1 MAEEKVNNTAQ
12 TKKGSKQPSAFE
24 EIRSTVKAI
33 QTGDFRTSSNRER
46 AKERSESRRKKA
58 EQREKAKLERI
69 QSIPT
74 EIDAKDPSLLS
85 NQVKHAR
92 TYWNYSIVLGNQ
104 FIRNATTLA
113 MEHLDDIYNFLDY
126 NVPALIKNKAKIRAV
141 QVQLGSRLK
150 DLREYKDQQKDSVY
164 ALFKT
169 YGLKLQ
175 DLLADE
181 NLQRITPPMQVKFTI
196 SSPHSIEL
204 LKLCAEIDNILTME
218 DYLVMFGY
226 MQTGVQIRDARAL
239 SNAIQNYSR
248 AVSATYEGFNKKLVE
263 VGLRRTRAQRR
274 DIALENEIH
283 DAATRDDNSTDD
295 EAVESQSTQDTPVP
309 QKSFMR
315 ANNQPKR
322 ANRQAQTTQTQGQRR
337 QASVEQS
344 GASEKTVAKA
354 TPTPQT
360 EQPDAEPQPTQ
371 RRRAPSKPRTTAST
385 KRKAPTQKTE

>member
-1 MAEEKVNNTAQ
+1 MAEVNNTAK

-46 AKERSESRRKKA
+46 AMERSESRRKKA

-164 ALFKT
+164 ALFKS

-226 MQTGVQIRDARAL
+226 MQPGVQIRDARAL

-283 DAATRDDNSTDD
+283 DAASRDDNSTDNKT
-295 EAVESQSTQDTPVP
+295 VESQSTQDTPAPV
-309 QKSFMR
+309 QKSSPR
-315 ANNQPKR
+315 ANNQPRR
-322 ANRQAQTTQTQGQRR
+322 ANRQSQATHTQGQRK

-344 GASEKTVAKA
+344 GAEKTVAKA
-354 TPTPQT
+354 APAPQT
-360 EQPDAEPQPTQ
+360 EQPAAEPQPTQ
-371 RRRAPSKPRTTAST
+371 RRRSPSKPRATTST
-385 KRKAPTQKTE
+385 RRKTPAQKTE

>member
-1 MAEEKVNNTAQ
+1 MAEVNKTAQ

-46 AKERSESRRKKA
+46 AMERSESRRKKA

-164 ALFKT
+164 ALFKS

-226 MQTGVQIRDARAL
+226 MQPGVQIRDARAL

-283 DAATRDDNSTDD
+283 DAASRDDNSTDNKT
-295 EAVESQSTQDTPVP
+295 VESQSTQDTPAPV
-309 QKSFMR
+309 QKSSPR
-315 ANNQPKR
+315 ANNQSR
-322 ANRQAQTTQTQGQRR
+322 IANRQSQTTHTQGQRK

-344 GASEKTVAKA
+344 GAEKTVAKA
-354 TPTPQT
+354 APAPQT
-360 EQPDAEPQPTQ
+360 EQPAAEPQPTQ
-371 RRRAPSKPRTTAST
+371 RRRSPSKPRATTST
-385 KRKAPTQKTE
+385 RRKTPAQKTE

>member
-1 MAEEKVNNTAQ
+1 MAEVNNTAQ

-46 AKERSESRRKKA
+46 AMERSESRRKKA

-226 MQTGVQIRDARAL
+226 MQPGVQIRDARAL

-283 DAATRDDNSTDD
+283 DVASRDDNSTDD
-295 EAVESQSTQDTPVP
+295 KTVESQSTQDTPAQI
-309 QKSFMR
+309 QKSSPR
-315 ANNQPKR
+315 ANNQPR
-322 ANRQAQTTQTQGQRR
+322 GANKQSQATHTQGQRR

-354 TPTPQT
+354 TPAPQT
-360 EQPDAEPQPTQ
+360 EQPAAEPQPTQ
-371 RRRAPSKPRTTAST
+371 RRRTPSKPRATTST
-385 KRKAPTQKTE
+385 RRKDPAQKTE

>member
-1 MAEEKVNNTAQ
+1 MAEVNKTAQ

-46 AKERSESRRKKA
+46 AMERSESRRKKA

-164 ALFKT
+164 ALFKS

-226 MQTGVQIRDARAL
+226 MQPGVQIRDARAL

-283 DAATRDDNSTDD
+283 DAASRDDNSTDD
-295 EAVESQSTQDTPVP
+295 KTVESQSTQDTPAPV
-309 QKSFMR
+309 QKSSPR
-315 ANNQPKR
+315 ANNQSR
-322 ANRQAQTTQTQGQRR
+322 IANRQSQATHTQGQRK

-344 GASEKTVAKA
+344 GAEKTVAKA
-354 TPTPQT
+354 APAPQT
-360 EQPDAEPQPTQ
+360 EQPAAEPQPTQ
-371 RRRAPSKPRTTAST
+371 RRRSPSKPRATTST
-385 KRKAPTQKTE
+385 RRKTPAQKTE

>member
-1 MAEEKVNNTAQ
+1 MAEVNKTAQ

-46 AKERSESRRKKA
+46 AMERSESRRKKA

-164 ALFKT
+164 ALFKS

-226 MQTGVQIRDARAL
+226 MQPGVQIRDARAL

-283 DAATRDDNSTDD
+283 DAASRDDNSTDD
-295 EAVESQSTQDTPVP
+295 KTVESQSTQDTPAQI
-309 QKSFMR
+309 QKSSPR
-315 ANNQPKR
+315 ANNQPRR
-322 ANRQAQTTQTQGQRR
+322 ANRQSQATHTQGQRK

-344 GASEKTVAKA
+344 GAEKTVAKA
-354 TPTPQT
+354 APAPQT
-360 EQPDAEPQPTQ
+360 EQPAAEPQPTQ
-371 RRRAPSKPRTTAST
+371 RRRSPSKPRATTST
-385 KRKAPTQKTE
+385 RRKTPAQKTE

>member
-1 MAEEKVNNTAQ
+1 MAEVNNTAQ

-46 AKERSESRRKKA
+46 AMERSESRRKKA

-164 ALFKT
+164 ALFKS

-226 MQTGVQIRDARAL
+226 MQPGVQIRDARAL

-283 DAATRDDNSTDD
+283 DAASRDDNSTDNKT
-295 EAVESQSTQDTPVP
+295 VESQSTQDTPAQI
-309 QKSFMR
+309 QKSSPR
-315 ANNQPKR
+315 ANNQPRR
-322 ANRQAQTTQTQGQRR
+322 ANRQSQATHTQGQRK

-344 GASEKTVAKA
+344 GAEKTVAKA
-354 TPTPQT
+354 APAPQT
-360 EQPDAEPQPTQ
+360 EQPAAEPQPTQ
-371 RRRAPSKPRTTAST
+371 RRRSPSKPRATTST
-385 KRKAPTQKTE
+385 RRKTPAQKTE

>member
-1 MAEEKVNNTAQ
+1 MAEVNKTAQ

-46 AKERSESRRKKA
+46 AMERSESRRKKA

-226 MQTGVQIRDARAL
+226 MQPGVQIRDARAL

-283 DAATRDDNSTDD
+283 DAASRDDNSTDNKT
-295 EAVESQSTQDTPVP
+295 VESQSTQDTPAQI
-309 QKSFMR
+309 QKSSPR
-315 ANNQPKR
+315 ANNQPRR
-322 ANRQAQTTQTQGQRR
+322 ANRQSQATHTQGQRK

-344 GASEKTVAKA
+344 GAEKTVAKA
-354 TPTPQT
+354 APAPQT
-360 EQPDAEPQPTQ
+360 EQPAAEPQPTQ
-371 RRRAPSKPRTTAST
+371 RRRSPSKPRATTST
-385 KRKAPTQKTE
+385 RRKTPAQKTE

>member
-1 MAEEKVNNTAQ
+1 MAEVNKTAQ

-46 AKERSESRRKKA
+46 AMERSESRRKKA

-164 ALFKT
+164 ALFKS

-226 MQTGVQIRDARAL
+226 MQPGVQIRDARAL

-283 DAATRDDNSTDD
+283 DAASLDDNSTDNKT
-295 EAVESQSTQDTPVP
+295 VESQSNQDTPAPV
-309 QKSFMR
+309 QKSSPR
-315 ANNQPKR
+315 ANNQPRR
-322 ANRQAQTTQTQGQRR
+322 ANRQSQATHTQGQRK

-344 GASEKTVAKA
+344 GAEKTVAKA
-354 TPTPQT
+354 APAPQT
-360 EQPDAEPQPTQ
+360 EQPAAEPQPTQ
-371 RRRAPSKPRTTAST
+371 RRRSPSKPRATTST
-385 KRKAPTQKTE
+385 RRKTPAQKTE

>member
-1 MAEEKVNNTAQ
+1 
-12 TKKGSKQPSAFE
+12 
-24 EIRSTVKAI
+24 
-33 QTGDFRTSSNRER
+33 
-46 AKERSESRRKKA
+46 
-58 EQREKAKLERI
+58 
-69 QSIPT
+69 
-74 EIDAKDPSLLS
+74 
-85 NQVKHAR
+85 
-92 TYWNYSIVLGNQ
+92 
-104 FIRNATTLA
+104 
-113 MEHLDDIYNFLDY
+113 
-126 NVPALIKNKAKIRAV
+126 
-141 QVQLGSRLK
+141 
-150 DLREYKDQQKDSVY
+150 
-164 ALFKT
+164 
-169 YGLKLQ
+169 
-175 DLLADE
+175 
-181 NLQRITPPMQVKFTI
+181 MQVKFTI

-309 QKSFMR
+309 QKSSMR

-354 TPTPQT
+354 TPQT

>member
-1 MAEEKVNNTAQ
+1 MAEVNKTAQ

-46 AKERSESRRKKA
+46 AMERSESRRKKA

-164 ALFKT
+164 ALFKS

-226 MQTGVQIRDARAL
+226 MQPGVQIRDARAL
-239 SNAIQNYSR
+239 ANAIQNYSR

-283 DAATRDDNSTDD
+283 DAASRDDNSTDNKT
-295 EAVESQSTQDTPVP
+295 VESQSTQDTPAPV
-309 QKSFMR
+309 QKSSPR
-315 ANNQPKR
+315 ANNQPRR
-322 ANRQAQTTQTQGQRR
+322 ANRQSQATHTQGQRK

-344 GASEKTVAKA
+344 GAEKTVAKA
-354 TPTPQT
+354 APAPQT
-360 EQPDAEPQPTQ
+360 EQPAAEPQPTQ
-371 RRRAPSKPRTTAST
+371 RRRSPSKPRATTST
-385 KRKAPTQKTE
+385 RRKTPAQKTE

>member
-1 MAEEKVNNTAQ
+1 MAEVNNTAQ

-46 AKERSESRRKKA
+46 AMERSESRRKKA

-226 MQTGVQIRDARAL
+226 MQPGVQIRDARAL

-283 DAATRDDNSTDD
+283 DAASRDDNSTDD
-295 EAVESQSTQDTPVP
+295 KTVESQSTQDTPAQI
-309 QKSFMR
+309 QKSSPR
-315 ANNQPKR
+315 ANNQSR
-322 ANRQAQTTQTQGQRR
+322 IANRQSQTTHTQGQLR
-337 QASVEQS
+337 QASGEQS
-344 GASEKTVAKA
+344 GAEKTVAKA
-354 TPTPQT
+354 APAPQT
-360 EQPDAEPQPTQ
+360 EQPAAEPQPTQ
-371 RRRAPSKPRTTAST
+371 RRRTPSKTRATTST
-385 KRKAPTQKTE
+385 RRKTPAQKTE

>member
-1 MAEEKVNNTAQ
+1 MAEVNNTAK

-46 AKERSESRRKKA
+46 AMERSESRRKKA

-164 ALFKT
+164 ALFKS

-226 MQTGVQIRDARAL
+226 MQPGVQIRDARAL

-283 DAATRDDNSTDD
+283 DAASRDDNSTDNKT
-295 EAVESQSTQDTPVP
+295 VESQSTQDTPAQI
-309 QKSFMR
+309 QKSSPR
-315 ANNQPKR
+315 ANNQPRR
-322 ANRQAQTTQTQGQRR
+322 ANRQSQATHTQGQRK

-344 GASEKTVAKA
+344 GAEKTVAKA
-354 TPTPQT
+354 APAPQT
-360 EQPDAEPQPTQ
+360 EQPAAEPQPTQ
-371 RRRAPSKPRTTAST
+371 RRRSPSKPRATTST
-385 KRKAPTQKTE
+385 RRKTPAQKTE

>member
-1 MAEEKVNNTAQ
+1 MAEVNKTAQ

-46 AKERSESRRKKA
+46 AMERSESRRKKA

-164 ALFKT
+164 ALFKS

-226 MQTGVQIRDARAL
+226 MQPGVQIRDARAL

-274 DIALENEIH
+274 DIALKNEIH
-283 DAATRDDNSTDD
+283 DAASRDDNSTDD
-295 EAVESQSTQDTPVP
+295 KTVESQSTQDTPAPV
-309 QKSFMR
+309 QKSSPR
-315 ANNQPKR
+315 ANNQPRR
-322 ANRQAQTTQTQGQRR
+322 ANRQSQATHTQGQRK

-344 GASEKTVAKA
+344 GAEKTVAKA
-354 TPTPQT
+354 APAPQT
-360 EQPDAEPQPTQ
+360 EQPAAEPQPTQ
-371 RRRAPSKPRTTAST
+371 RRRSPSKPRATTST
-385 KRKAPTQKTE
+385 RRKTPAQKTE

>member
-1 MAEEKVNNTAQ
+1 
-12 TKKGSKQPSAFE
+12 
-24 EIRSTVKAI
+24 
-33 QTGDFRTSSNRER
+33 
-46 AKERSESRRKKA
+46 
-58 EQREKAKLERI
+58 
-69 QSIPT
+69 
-74 EIDAKDPSLLS
+74 
-85 NQVKHAR
+85 
-92 TYWNYSIVLGNQ
+92 
-104 FIRNATTLA
+104 

-164 ALFKT
+164 ALFKS

-226 MQTGVQIRDARAL
+226 MQPGVQIRDARAL

-283 DAATRDDNSTDD
+283 DAASRDDNSTDNKT
-295 EAVESQSTQDTPVP
+295 VESQSTQDTPAQI
-309 QKSFMR
+309 QKSSPR
-315 ANNQPKR
+315 ANNQPRR
-322 ANRQAQTTQTQGQRR
+322 ANRQSQATHTQGQRK

-344 GASEKTVAKA
+344 GAEKTVAKA
-354 TPTPQT
+354 APAPQT
-360 EQPDAEPQPTQ
+360 EQPAAEPQPTQ
-371 RRRAPSKPRTTAST
+371 RRRSPSKPRATTST
-385 KRKAPTQKTE
+385 RRKTPAQKTE

>member
-1 MAEEKVNNTAQ
+1 MAEVNKTAQ

-46 AKERSESRRKKA
+46 AMERSESRRKKA

-85 NQVKHAR
+85 NQIKHAR

-226 MQTGVQIRDARAL
+226 MQPGVQIRDARAL

-283 DAATRDDNSTDD
+283 DAASRDDNSTDNKT
-295 EAVESQSTQDTPVP
+295 VESQSTQDTPAPV
-309 QKSFMR
+309 QKSSPR
-315 ANNQPKR
+315 ANNQPRR
-322 ANRQAQTTQTQGQRR
+322 ANRQSQATHTQGQRK

-344 GASEKTVAKA
+344 GAEKTVAKA
-354 TPTPQT
+354 APAPQT
-360 EQPDAEPQPTQ
+360 EQPAAEPQPTQ
-371 RRRAPSKPRTTAST
+371 RRRSPSKPRATTST
-385 KRKAPTQKTE
+385 RRKTPAQKTE

>member
-1 MAEEKVNNTAQ
+1 MAEVNNTAQ

-46 AKERSESRRKKA
+46 AMERSESRRKKA

-164 ALFKT
+164 ALFKS

-226 MQTGVQIRDARAL
+226 MQPGVQIRDARAL

-283 DAATRDDNSTDD
+283 DAASRDDNSTDD
-295 EAVESQSTQDTPVP
+295 KTVESQSTQDTPAPV
-309 QKSFMR
+309 QKSSPR
-315 ANNQPKR
+315 ANNQPRR
-322 ANRQAQTTQTQGQRR
+322 ANRQSQATHTQGQRK

-344 GASEKTVAKA
+344 GAEKTVAKA
-354 TPTPQT
+354 APAPQT
-360 EQPDAEPQPTQ
+360 EQPAAEPQPTQ
-371 RRRAPSKPRTTAST
+371 RRRSPSKPRATTST
-385 KRKAPTQKTE
+385 RRKTPAQKTE